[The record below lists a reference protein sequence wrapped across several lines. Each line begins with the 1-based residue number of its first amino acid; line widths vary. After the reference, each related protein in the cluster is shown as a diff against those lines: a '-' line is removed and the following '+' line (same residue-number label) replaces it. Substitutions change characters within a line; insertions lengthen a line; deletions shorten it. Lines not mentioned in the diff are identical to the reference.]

1 MPYLGEL
8 MGFEK
13 PLDDFELVIRDFRVG
28 KPLR

>member
-1 MPYLGEL
+1 MAYLGEL

-13 PLDDFELVIRDFRVG
+13 PLDDFELIVWDFRVG